1 MISPPAPIAADH
13 HQRASIL
20 TAQTQQRLVT
30 ALIILATL
38 NALLWSFVG
47 GPGSGGPDEP
57 SHFGVVSKM
66 VATGGLA
73 EFEGYPPGAFAAGPV
88 RAQVAH
94 EITPNAYAIPVAAV
108 IGLIGSDNV
117 AFNIHVAKLF
127 SVALYPLTLWLA
139 FLTFRRIFPDSPTA
153 PVWGVTVMATVPMF
167 TLVHS
172 YYTSDTPAI
181 AVGTLATYSIVR
193 AAQSRFARRDIL
205 LVGGALGLV
214 GLHKYTGFIAFP
226 AFAITLLWSLWRQP
240 SRLMQTAVL
249 VLGIAAAICS
259 WWYVRNW
266 VLYGDPIGIAFTQ
279 AAVDA
284 SGEAPVP
291 PRTRGLNPVEFL
303 KESDWLG
310 ENFATF
316 WAGWGVEKLKLPGSV
331 YLTFLSL
338 IVVASIGLVIRTV
351 RARKQFFKCPKPQLL
366 VIMGILH
373 LGLWAVSFWSSYTVD
388 VALHGRYVFPTFA
401 AFVALMIAGLSG
413 VFAWRG
419 RVESLIILSVP
430 IMLAAN
436 SAYFI
441 NTLLRD
447 VLD

>member
-1 MISPPAPIAADH
+1 MTRTAAPVAGSHD
-13 HQRASIL
+13 QRASIL

-30 ALIILATL
+30 ALIVLATL

-73 EFEGYPPGAFAAGPV
+73 EFDGYPPGAFAAGPV

-108 IGLIGSDNV
+108 IGLIGSDDV

-139 FLTFRRIFPDSPTA
+139 FLTFRRIFPDSPAA
-153 PVWGVTVMATVPMF
+153 PVWGVGVMATVPMF

-172 YYTSDTPAI
+172 YYTNDAPAI

-193 AAQSRFARRDIL
+193 AAQSRFARRDVL
-205 LVGGALGLV
+205 LVGVALGLV

-226 AFAITLLWSLWRQP
+226 AFGITLLWSLWRHP
-240 SRLMQTAVL
+240 SRLIQTAVL
-249 VLGIAAAICS
+249 VLGIAATICS
-259 WWYVRNW
+259 WWYIRNW
-266 VLYGDPIGIAFTQ
+266 VLYGDPIGVAFTQ

-284 SGEAPVP
+284 SGAAPVP

-303 KESDWLG
+303 QESDWLG

-316 WAGWGVEKLKLPGSV
+316 WAGWGLEKLKLPGGV
-331 YLTFLSL
+331 YLTFLAL
-338 IVVASIGLVIRTV
+338 LVIASIGLVIRAI
-351 RARKQFFKCPKPQLL
+351 RAGRQALSSGPPLL
-366 VIMGILH
+366 FIMAILH
-373 LGLWAVSFWSSYTVD
+373 LGLWCVSFWSSYTVD
-388 VALHGRYVFPTFA
+388 VALSGRYVYPTFA
-401 AFVALMIAGLSG
+401 AFVALMIGGLSG

-419 RVESLIILSVP
+419 RMESVVTLGVP

-436 SAYFI
+436 GVYFV

-447 VLD
+447 ILD